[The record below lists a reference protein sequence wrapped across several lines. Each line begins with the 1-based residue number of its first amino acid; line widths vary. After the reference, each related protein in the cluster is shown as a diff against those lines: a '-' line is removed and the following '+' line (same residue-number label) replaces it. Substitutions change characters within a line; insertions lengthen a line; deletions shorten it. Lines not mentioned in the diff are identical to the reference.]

1 MANWE
6 GVLEFVAVVDTQSF
20 TKAAQKLKT
29 SVAQISRRVSAMEE
43 RLAVKLLIRTTR
55 KISVTE
61 AGQTYYHHCRS
72 LVDGLEAA
80 ELAVTQ
86 MQTTPKGLIKVTA
99 PVAYGESYI
108 VPLLHDFLELHPQI
122 DLDVNL
128 TNLTLDLVENGI
140 DVAIRLGRLK
150 DSSLIAKRLA
160 SRQLYVCGTST
171 YLEKYGTP
179 HTLSELTHHNC
190 LVGSSDHWHF
200 KDNTVE
206 KSVRVSGRIH
216 CNSGVALLDAAS
228 RGLGLV
234 QLPDYYVQDAL
245 DSGALIEVLSD
256 YRDDKEGIWALYLDN
271 RNLSPKVRL
280 LVDYLAERLG

>member
-1 MANWE
+1 M
-6 GVLEFVAVVDTQSF
+6 
-20 TKAAQKLKT
+20 
-29 SVAQISRRVSAMEE
+29 
-43 RLAVKLLIRTTR
+43 
-55 KISVTE
+55 
-61 AGQTYYHHCRS
+61 
-72 LVDGLEAA
+72 
-80 ELAVTQ
+80 
-86 MQTTPKGLIKVTA
+86 
-99 PVAYGESYI
+99 
-108 VPLLHDFLELHPQI
+108 
-122 DLDVNL
+122 
-128 TNLTLDLVENGI
+128 
-140 DVAIRLGRLK
+140 
-150 DSSLIAKRLA
+150 IAKRLA

-234 QLPDYYVQDAL
+234 QLPDYYVQNAL

-256 YRDDKEGIWALYLDN
+256 YRDDKEGIWALYPDN